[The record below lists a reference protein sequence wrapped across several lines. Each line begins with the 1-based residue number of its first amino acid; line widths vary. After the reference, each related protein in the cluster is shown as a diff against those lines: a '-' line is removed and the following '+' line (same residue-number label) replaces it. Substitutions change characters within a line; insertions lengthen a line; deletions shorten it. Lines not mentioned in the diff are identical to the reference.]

1 MPRWIEGTVVE
12 NVHWTDALY
21 SVRVRAA
28 VAPFAA
34 GQFGRLGLEIDGKP
48 VGRPYSFV
56 NAPGD
61 DICEFYSIVVPEGP
75 LSPRLNALQPGDRVL
90 VSPRGAGFF
99 TLSMVPD
106 ADTLWMLSTGTA
118 LGPFLSML
126 KTDEPWSRFE
136 HIVLVHAVRKAEE
149 LTYQDQIQSFLQ
161 KDDNK
166 FQYIP
171 FVSRQQT
178 DFAMHGRVP
187 AAIESGALQQRASLS
202 MTIDDSHIMIC
213 GNPAMVHDTMALLET
228 QGFAHNT
235 RKERG
240 HITTENYW

>member
-12 NVHWTDALY
+12 NIHWTDALY
-21 SVRVRAA
+21 SVRVRAE
-28 VAPFAA
+28 VKPFNA
-34 GQFGRLGLEIDGKP
+34 GQFGRLGLDIDDKP

-56 NAPGD
+56 NAPAD
-61 DICEFYSIVVPEGP
+61 DVHEFYSIVVPEGS
-75 LSPRLNALQPGDRVL
+75 LSPRLHALEAGDQVL
-90 VSPRGAGFF
+90 VGPRGAGFF

-126 KTDEPWSRFE
+126 KTEEPWQRFE
-136 HIVLVHAVRKAEE
+136 RIVLVHAVRYTEE
-149 LTYQDQIQSFLQ
+149 LTYQEQIRSFIER
-161 KDDNK
+161 DAGR

-171 FVSRQQT
+171 FVSREAT
-178 DFAMHGRVP
+178 DFALPGRVP
-187 AAIESGALQQRASLS
+187 AAIESGALQQRAGLP
-202 MTIDDSHIMIC
+202 MTTNDSQIMIC
-213 GNPAMVHDTMALLET
+213 GNPAMLRDTMALLET

-235 RKERG
+235 RKQRG